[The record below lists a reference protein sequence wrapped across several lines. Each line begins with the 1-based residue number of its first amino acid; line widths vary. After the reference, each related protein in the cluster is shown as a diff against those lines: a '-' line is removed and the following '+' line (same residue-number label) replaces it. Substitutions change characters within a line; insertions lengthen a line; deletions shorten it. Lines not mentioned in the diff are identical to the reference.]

1 MSFPKV
7 ILKKGKEKS
16 IQRRHPWI
24 FSGAVYGVSREI
36 NDGEMVDVVD
46 SKNNHLGT
54 GYFSDKGSI
63 VVRIL
68 TFGDETFSENF
79 WNEKLQSAWYLR
91 TQILDF
97 EVTWDKIFFVASTI
111 GLFAESCSS
120 LRNLCWYS
128 LTVIFKGR
136 VNLSR

>member
-1 MSFPKV
+1 MFPKV
-7 ILKKGKEKS
+7 ILKSGKEKS

-79 WNEKLQSAWYLR
+79 WKDKLQSAWYLR
-91 TQILDF
+91 TQLLDF
-97 EVTWDKIFFVASTI
+97 EVTNAFRVIHGEGDGIS
-111 GLFAESCSS
+111 GLIID
-120 LRNLCWYS
+120 YYD
-128 LTVIFKGR
+128 
-136 VNLSR
+136 

>member
-1 MSFPKV
+1 MVSFSNFQIFSFSNQTMFPKV
-7 ILKKGKEKS
+7 ILKSGKEKS

-46 SKNNHLGT
+46 SKNQHLGT

-68 TFGDETFSENF
+68 TFAEETFSENF
-79 WNEKLQSAWYLR
+79 WATKLQSA
-91 TQILDF
+91 
-97 EVTWDKIFFVASTI
+97 
-111 GLFAESCSS
+111 
-120 LRNLCWYS
+120 
-128 LTVIFKGR
+128 
-136 VNLSR
+136 

>member
-7 ILKKGKEKS
+7 ILKSGKEKS

-79 WNEKLQSAWYLR
+79 GQPNYNRLGIYVRNYWILKLQML
-91 TQILDF
+91 
-97 EVTWDKIFFVASTI
+97 FV
-111 GLFAESCSS
+111 
-120 LRNLCWYS
+120 
-128 LTVIFKGR
+128 
-136 VNLSR
+136 